1 VRSPLELRHRPKSR
15 PASRLKPWLTI
26 SIQTLMAEKKKA
38 RCREEVAAGSIS
50 NSAREEVRLIQRR
63 HRIWEE

>member
-1 VRSPLELRHRPKSR
+1 LAWKALQSFL
-15 PASRLKPWLTI
+15 
-26 SIQTLMAEKKKA
+26 AETKKA

-50 NSAREEVRLIQRR
+50 NVAREEVHPIQRR

>member
-1 VRSPLELRHRPKSR
+1 MGVDVAVCRVHEHGREPHPDIHGLPE
-15 PASRLKPWLTI
+15 
-26 SIQTLMAEKKKA
+26 MKKA

-50 NSAREEVRLIQRR
+50 NVAREEVRPIQRW

>member
-1 VRSPLELRHRPKSR
+1 MPHVFGVTD
-15 PASRLKPWLTI
+15 AAIVVGT
-26 SIQTLMAEKKKA
+26 KKA

-50 NSAREEVRLIQRR
+50 NVAREEVRPIQRR